1 MANAFRT
8 VGALV
13 AAAALLAVPALSA
26 AQQARSTIVA
36 QPAVVPVAF
45 TTSQAPA
52 SAVRAGAPVRA
63 VPTSIIIVAPQPF
76 PPLPPNFCNRGNSS
90 GVSRC

>member
-1 MANAFRT
+1 MVKAFRT
-8 VGALV
+8 VGVLV
-13 AAAALLAVPALSA
+13 GAAVLLSAPLLAT
-26 AQQARSTIVA
+26 AQKARSTIVA

-45 TTSQAPA
+45 TTAQAPS
-52 SAVRAGAPVRA
+52 SAVRVGAPVRE

-76 PPLPPNFCNRGNSS
+76 PPLPPNFCFRGNSG